1 MNELNPS
8 SIKLI
13 GEAVEGEYNFIKK
26 EEIMEENIITL
37 TIDGQ
42 KVKVKEGTTILQ
54 AAKQAGIDI
63 PTLCFL
69 KDINEVGDCRMCI
82 VEVEGRRGFATS
94 CIQTVEEGMVVHT
107 HTQNVLEARHVILDL
122 IISNH
127 AKDCLTCTRSGN
139 CELQTLATK
148 FNVLNIEFEGERTEH
163 KVDDLSPSIVRDFN
177 KCILCRRCVAA
188 CKNVQKIGAI
198 DCINRGFE
206 SCIST
211 VGDHSLNDV
220 NCTFC
225 GQCIE
230 ACPTGALHEKE
241 TINDVWVKLK
251 DPETTV
257 IVQTAP
263 AVRVAL
269 GEEFGMPIGT
279 NVVGKMVTALKRLG
293 FNKVFDTN
301 TGADLTIMEE
311 ANEFIERF
319 TKNDNLPLITS
330 CSPGWVKYIEMNY
343 PELLPHLSSCKSPH
357 QMFGAI
363 LKTYYAKR
371 EGLDPEKM
379 YVVSVMPCIAK
390 KFERQRP
397 EMKEDDLYDVDNVIT
412 TRELARM
419 IKQANIE
426 FEKLEDSN
434 FDSPMGE
441 ASGAGAIFGT
451 TGGVME
457 AALRTAQDTLTGK
470 DLAKI
475 DFEQVR
481 GGEGI
486 KRATIN
492 IAGKEI
498 NVVAASGLANAK
510 IILDEIKSGKANY
523 QFVEIMACPG
533 GCIMGGGQPI
543 KSSKIRSEVDVRKLR
558 ADALYSIDERS
569 IVRKSHENPVMK
581 KLYKDFLGKPGSE
594 IAEKLLHTTYTKRE
608 KYNI

>member
-1 MNELNPS
+1 MS
-8 SIKLI
+8 
-13 GEAVEGEYNFIKK
+13 
-26 EEIMEENIITL
+26 EENMVNL
-37 TIDGQ
+37 TIDKIKIKTKKGI
-42 KVKVKEGTTILQ
+42 TILE
-54 AAKQAGIDI
+54 AAKKAGIDI

-82 VEVEGRRGFATS
+82 VEVEGRKGFATS

-107 HTQNVLEARHVILDL
+107 HTPNVLEARHVILDL

-139 CELQTLATK
+139 CELQALAVK
-148 FNVLNIEFEGERTEH
+148 FNVLKVEFPGEMTKH
-163 KVDDLSPSIVRDFN
+163 KIDDLSPSIVRDFN

-198 DCINRGFE
+198 DCIKRGFD

-220 NCTFC
+220 NCTNC
-225 GQCIE
+225 GQCIQ

-241 TINDVWVKLK
+241 TIDNLWVKLK
-251 DPETTV
+251 DPDTYV
-257 IVQTAP
+257 VVQTAP

-279 NVVGKMVTALKRLG
+279 NVEGKMVTALKRLG

-301 TGADLTIMEE
+301 TAADLTIIEE
-311 ANEFIERF
+311 AHEFIERLKEKE
-319 TKNDNLPLITS
+319 TLPMITS

-343 PELLPHLSSCKSPH
+343 PELLPHLSTCKSPH

-363 LKTYYAKR
+363 IKTYFAKR
-371 EGLDPEKM
+371 EGIDPKKIYM
-379 YVVSVMPCIAK
+379 VSVMPCIAK
-390 KFERQRP
+390 KFERQRA
-397 EMKEDDLYDVDNVIT
+397 EMKNNGLYDVDNVIT
-412 TRELARM
+412 TRELSRM

-426 FEKLEDSN
+426 FEKLEDGI
-434 FDSPMGE
+434 FDQPMGE
-441 ASGAGAIFGT
+441 ATGAGAIFGT

-457 AALRTAQDTLTGK
+457 AALRTAQDVLTGQ
-470 DLAKI
+470 DLPKI

-481 GGEGI
+481 GGNGI

-492 IAGKEI
+492 IGGNDIK
-498 NVVAASGLANAK
+498 VVAASGLANAQK
-510 IILDEIKSGKANY
+510 IMEEIKAGKTDY

-533 GCIMGGGQPI
+533 GCVMGGGQPI
-543 KSSKIRSEVDVRKLR
+543 KSSKVRRDVDVRALR
-558 ADALYSIDERS
+558 ANALYTIDEKS
-569 IVRKSHENPVMK
+569 KIRKSHENPILK
-581 KLYKDFLGKPGSE
+581 QIYREFLEEPGSYR
-594 IAEKLLHTTYTKRE
+594 AHKLLHTDYIERP
-608 KYNI
+608 KYQFTTDAKNPGKNRGIYGTENSRDKMKKM

>member
-1 MNELNPS
+1 ME
-8 SIKLI
+8 
-13 GEAVEGEYNFIKK
+13 KK
-26 EEIMEENIITL
+26 MINL
-37 TIDGQ
+37 TIDNQ
-42 KVKVKEGTTILQ
+42 KIKVPEGTTILE

-69 KDINEVGDCRMCI
+69 KEINEVGDCRMCI

-139 CELQTLATK
+139 CELQMLATK
-148 FNVLNIEFEGERTEH
+148 FNVLSVEFPGEMTQH

-188 CKNVQKIGAI
+188 CKNVQHIGAI
-198 DCINRGFE
+198 DVINRGFE

-211 VGDHSLNDV
+211 VGDCSLNNV

-241 TINDVWVKLK
+241 SINDVWAKLK
-251 DPETTV
+251 DPDTYV
-257 IVQTAP
+257 VVQTAP

-269 GEEFGMPIGT
+269 GEEFQMPIGT
-279 NVVGKMVTALKRLG
+279 NVAGKMVTALKRLG
-293 FNKVFDTN
+293 FDKVFDTN
-301 TGADLTIMEE
+301 TGADFTIMEE
-311 ANEFIERF
+311 ANEFIKRF
-319 TKNDNLPLITS
+319 KKNDNLPMMTS
-330 CSPGWVKYIEMNY
+330 CCPAWVKYIESY
-343 PELLPHLSSCKSPH
+343 EPDLLPHLSSCKSPH
-357 QMFGAI
+357 QMFGALI
-363 LKTYYAKR
+363 KSYYANKM
-371 EGLDPEKM
+371 GINPEKI
-379 YVVSVMPCIAK
+379 YTVSVMPCIAK

-397 EMKEDDLYDVDNVIT
+397 EMQNDGLYDVDNVIT
-412 TRELARM
+412 TRELSRM

-434 FDSPMGE
+434 FDDPMGE
-441 ASGAGAIFGT
+441 ATGAGAIFGT

-470 DLAKI
+470 SLDKI
-475 DFEQVR
+475 EFEQVR
-481 GGEGI
+481 GGKGI
-486 KRATIN
+486 KKATIE
-492 IAGKEI
+492 IAGKPI
-498 NVVAASGLANAK
+498 KVVAASGLSNARK
-510 IILDEIKSGKANY
+510 ILDEIKSGKADY
-523 QFVEIMACPG
+523 QFIEIMACPG

-543 KSSKIRSEVDVRKLR
+543 KSSKTRSEVDVRKLR
-558 ADALYSIDERS
+558 ADSIYSIDEKS
-569 IVRKSHENPVMK
+569 TIRKSHENPILK
-581 KLYKDFLGKPGSE
+581 KIYEEYLEEPGSYR
-594 IAEKLLHTTYTKRE
+594 AEKLLHTNYRKRE
-608 KYNI
+608 KYHLED

>member
-1 MNELNPS
+1 M
-8 SIKLI
+8 
-13 GEAVEGEYNFIKK
+13 KK
-26 EEIMEENIITL
+26 EMVNL
-37 TIDGQ
+37 TIDNQ
-42 KVKVKEGTTILQ
+42 KIIVPKGTTILN
-54 AAKQAGIDI
+54 AAKKAGIDI

-107 HTQNVLEARHVILDL
+107 HTPNVLEARHVILDL

-139 CELQTLATK
+139 CELQALATK

-163 KVDDLSPSIVRDFN
+163 KIDDLSPSIVRDFN

-293 FNKVFDTN
+293 FDRVFDTN

-319 TKNDNLPLITS
+319 TKNDNLPMITS

-357 QMFGAI
+357 EMFGAI

-371 EGLDPEKM
+371 EGLNPEKI

-397 EMKEDDLYDVDNVIT
+397 EMMEDNLYDVDNVIT

-470 DLAKI
+470 DLPKI

-481 GGEGI
+481 GGDGI

-492 IAGKEI
+492 IAGKDI

-510 IILDEIKSGKANY
+510 TILEEIKSGKANY

-543 KSSKIRSEVDVRKLR
+543 KSSKIRAEVDVRKLR

-581 KLYKDFLGKPGSE
+581 KLYKDFLEKPGSE
-594 IAEKLLHTTYTKRE
+594 IAEKLLHTTYTKRK

>member
-1 MNELNPS
+1 
-8 SIKLI
+8 
-13 GEAVEGEYNFIKK
+13 
-26 EEIMEENIITL
+26 MEEKMINL
-37 TIDGQ
+37 TIDDQ
-42 KVKVKEGTTILQ
+42 KISVPKGTTILQ

-69 KDINEVGDCRMCI
+69 KEINEVGDCRMCI
-82 VEVEGRRGFATS
+82 VEVEGRKGFATS

-107 HTQNVLEARHVILDL
+107 HTPNVLEARHVILDL

-127 AKDCLTCTRSGN
+127 SKDCLTCTRSGN
-139 CELQTLATK
+139 CELQSLATK
-148 FNVLNIEFEGERTEH
+148 FNVLQVEFEGERTEH
-163 KVDDLSPSIVRDFN
+163 KIDNLSPSIVRDFN

-241 TINDVWVKLK
+241 TINDVWTKLK
-251 DPETTV
+251 DPDSIV

-269 GEEFGMPIGT
+269 GEEFGMGIGI
-279 NVVGKMVTALKRLG
+279 NVTGKMVTALKRLG
-293 FNKVFDTN
+293 FDKVFDTN

-311 ANEFIERF
+311 ANEFINRF
-319 TKNDNLPLITS
+319 KNNDNLPMITS

-357 QMFGAI
+357 EMFGAI
-363 LKTYYAKR
+363 IKTYYAKK
-371 EGLDPEKM
+371 ENIDPKKI

-390 KFERQRP
+390 KFERQRE
-397 EMKEDDLYDVDNVIT
+397 EMKEEELFDVDNVIT

-426 FEKLEDSN
+426 FDKLEDSK

-441 ASGAGAIFGT
+441 ATGAGAIFGV

-457 AALRTAQDTLTGK
+457 AALRTAQDTLTGES
-470 DLAKI
+470 LSQI
-475 DFEQVR
+475 DFEEVR
-481 GGEGI
+481 GTQNI
-486 KRATIN
+486 KRATIE
-492 IAGKEI
+492 IDGKEI
-498 NVVAASGLANAK
+498 KVVAASGLANAK
-510 IILDEIKSGKANY
+510 TILEEIKQGKADY

-543 KSSKIRSEVDVRKLR
+543 KSSKIQAEVDVKKLR
-558 ADALYSIDERS
+558 AQALYSIDEKS
-569 IVRKSHENPVMK
+569 VIRKSHENPVMK
-581 KLYKDFLGKPGSE
+581 KIYKEFLGKTGSE
-594 IAEKLLHTTYTKRE
+594 LAEELLHTAYEKRE